1 MEQAQRSLQ
10 LADDFCSGMLPQI
23 YPWYIE
29 DYRRLSSQSLT
40 GNIRV
45 VKGFSNRPRIGF
57 WHCSVLSWCHPIL
70 SLLKS
75 WCLLDLN
82 HIFSSVKLMKL
93 VKCTSFEYLHHWKNP
108 CLSSLNYITYSP
120 HFWYWSCQVSCW
132 GNSHSRFPW
141 AQQIV
146 AGSNLNIG
154 PAGRQTITGHSC
166 LKGCSFIFFLGGN
179 DGDFC
184 CPGPFIDDLHIA
196 TVIFQFAM
204 LVYKMVTSRS
214 FCTIL
219 GIFFNKD
226 EDFTRDVA
234 QIMFFFPQL
243 TWCYQNKWR
252 FHQRRNWANFHHQGD
267 FLIRNVIE
275 TDQIGDYHQQTW
287 RHTPT
292 KMGIFHLPQM
302 GFS

>member
-234 QIMFFFPQL
+234 QIMFFFP
-243 TWCYQNKWR
+243 
-252 FHQRRNWANFHHQGD
+252 
-267 FLIRNVIE
+267 
-275 TDQIGDYHQQTW
+275 
-287 RHTPT
+287 
-292 KMGIFHLPQM
+292 
-302 GFS
+302 S

>member
-132 GNSHSRFPW
+132 GTHI
-141 AQQIV
+141 Q
-146 AGSNLNIG
+146 GSPGHNKLWQVRTLTLDQ
-154 PAGRQTITGHSC
+154 PAAKPSQATAAWRAVLLS
-166 LKGCSFIFFLGGN
+166 SFWGEM
-179 DGDFC
+179 
-184 CPGPFIDDLHIA
+184 
-196 TVIFQFAM
+196 T
-204 LVYKMVTSRS
+204 
-214 FCTIL
+214 
-219 GIFFNKD
+219 GIF
-226 EDFTRDVA
+226 VA
-234 QIMFFFPQL
+234 L
-243 TWCYQNKWR
+243 
-252 FHQRRNWANFHHQGD
+252 A
-267 FLIRNVIE
+267 
-275 TDQIGDYHQQTW
+275 
-287 RHTPT
+287 
-292 KMGIFHLPQM
+292 HL
-302 GFS
+302 